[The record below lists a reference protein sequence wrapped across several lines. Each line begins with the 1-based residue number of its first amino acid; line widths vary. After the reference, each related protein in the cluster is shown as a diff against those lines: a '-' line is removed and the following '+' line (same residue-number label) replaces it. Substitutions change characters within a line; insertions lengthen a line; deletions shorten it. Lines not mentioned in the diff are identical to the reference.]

1 MTITFLVKFDAIIEK
16 NIKILILCVRSECNK
31 LTTPC
36 YSLGCAA
43 GDNIV
48 ASDGDFTEDGQ
59 SVVGQKVQL
68 GVPQLR
74 M

>member
-1 MTITFLVKFDAIIEK
+1 MSSLSV
-16 NIKILILCVRSECNK
+16 
-31 LTTPC
+31 TTPC

-74 M
+74 MWHEPGKESEKFKYDEIRK